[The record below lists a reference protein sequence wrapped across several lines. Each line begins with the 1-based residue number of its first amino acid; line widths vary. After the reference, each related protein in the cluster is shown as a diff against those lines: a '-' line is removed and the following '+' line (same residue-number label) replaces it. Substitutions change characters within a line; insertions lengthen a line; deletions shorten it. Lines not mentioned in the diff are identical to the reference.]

1 MKKKILSLI
10 ALGLV
15 CVPFVCNAETV
26 DSTHIAY
33 TENYFGLNEDL
44 SESQLII
51 DDVKEYDKLTF
62 KQNRHE
68 NTGRVEL
75 KKDAKIGGF
84 DIFHNPLTYVAN
96 GVNVVSELPGDRDD
110 FKFIMEGEGSITVYG
125 VYLGGY
131 GLLW

>member
-51 DDVKEYDKLTF
+51 DDVK
-62 KQNRHE
+62 
-68 NTGRVEL
+68 
-75 KKDAKIGGF
+75 
-84 DIFHNPLTYVAN
+84 
-96 GVNVVSELPGDRDD
+96 
-110 FKFIMEGEGSITVYG
+110 
-125 VYLGGY
+125 
-131 GLLW
+131 

>member
-84 DIFHNPLTYVAN
+84 DMNP
-96 GVNVVSELPGDRDD
+96 VSWT
-110 FKFIMEGEGSITVYG
+110 K
-125 VYLGGY
+125 
-131 GLLW
+131 